1 MDGGGKFPDSH
12 IEEGEL
18 LLHLHD
24 QFERWS
30 QLPGRTASNEAF
42 EEAIASQQCEAH
54 FDLHQ
59 EAAGV
64 LTSSVRISDDS
75 DSKQLAYEATE
86 S

>member
-42 EEAIASQQCEAH
+42 EEAIAS
-54 FDLHQ
+54 
-59 EAAGV
+59 
-64 LTSSVRISDDS
+64 
-75 DSKQLAYEATE
+75 
-86 S
+86 